1 MSLQYHSIEKLK
13 ELKKIV
19 LLLNEGLHIKSFKI
33 LSDATIGQHIR
44 LIGFSQ

>member
-19 LLLNEGLHIKSFKI
+19 LLLNEELYNKSFKI
-33 LSDATIGQHIR
+33 LSD
-44 LIGFSQ
+44 